1 MEHSK
6 LGDIV
11 TTRADE
17 LINQLNL
24 QPHPEGGF
32 FREVYRSAS
41 AVQAFEPAE
50 TRSAVTTILFL
61 LKQGQYSRL
70 HQITSDEIWH
80 FYEGDPLELVWGTL
94 DGTPYARRLLGP
106 VADQQLPVLIV
117 PANDWQAART
127 LGEYTL
133 VGCTVAPGF
142 EFRNFRMLRDYV
154 DDAERVRSRYSDLE
168 TMI

>member
-1 MEHSK
+1 M
-6 LGDIV
+6 GGICV

-17 LINQLNL
+17 LITQLGL

-32 FREVYRSAS
+32 FREVYRSS
-41 AVQAFEPAE
+41 STVQAFEPAE

-80 FYEGDPLELVWGTL
+80 FYEGDPLELTFGPL
-94 DGTPYARRLLGP
+94 DGRGYERRILGP
-106 VADQQLPVLIV
+106 VATNQSPVLIV
-117 PANDWQAART
+117 PAHDWQAARSM
-127 LGEYTL
+127 GKYTL

-142 EFRNFRMLRDYV
+142 EFRNFRML
-154 DDAERVRSRYSDLE
+154 SDSPSEVAIVGTKYPELSGL
-168 TMI
+168 I